1 MLQNDET
8 SGSLS
13 QEIAKLNELVAWFE
27 GDDFEL
33 EQAMDKFQEAK
44 ELADSI
50 KARLDVLKNKVTIL
64 KKDFSQE

>member
-13 QEIAKLNELVAWFE
+13 KEIAKLNELVAWFE